1 MDVFARETNKFRVS
15 ASPSVC
21 PFAAAVANTD
31 RPTPFECDVALSHLE
46 DRQIYRTKGH
56 CDHMPQI
63 SNWKL
68 VKVKGKGLDTW
79 YSTAYMRR
87 LVNSSALQSWKWQLI
102 GMS

>member
-1 MDVFARETNKFRVS
+1 MCGERRSGESAFQTTGAAIEKLRWLMDVFARETNKFRVS

-63 SNWKL
+63 SN
-68 VKVKGKGLDTW
+68 
-79 YSTAYMRR
+79 
-87 LVNSSALQSWKWQLI
+87 
-102 GMS
+102 